1 MLGYLGLV
9 FICLPIVTGVLLLP
23 VVSQTEALLGDI
35 VTLSC
40 SLEHFEEK
48 LNLTLRNVK
57 ELVIER
63 SENGSDKFYS
73 LLVYDTA
80 NKSCTHVKWQVAVDL
95 FSESVEHP
103 KESCSTEQP
112 LGKDRMFFQA
122 LHPVGLCSDR
132 GYYRC
137 RAVDDGRLILTPAYF
152 LEVYKEKPKLKAYTV
167 QTWRMSNQK
176 CFFQNFTCVVHGS
189 KTLNITW
196 KYQGN
201 VTDSLY
207 KQRIISVSE
216 DFCTQFEHTLQVTTR
231 RRKSDQWPAC
241 EVQFNDAVIY
251 ARNKELDPSGKEI
264 HSVINQSEAFFGD
277 PFVLLCSL
285 QQFNI
290 SSKYASIQ
298 GLSLE
303 KCNSTTDEACDL
315 IAVNKPYEKTCEV
328 LHFRFRKCE
337 VEYHNSGHV
346 HECSNSAEYLK
357 SEQLIISILVNN
369 PPATC
374 ADSGLYRCVAELED
388 GTRVMSSLYSLKV
401 YARPMVVKFDLL
413 DVPNSVD
420 DSFVCIAHGN
430 EDLDIRWS
438 NLTQLNA
445 KIETTL
451 IQTVDQDC
459 QSFRYTSVAQT
470 KNATKTGVFPVCEV
484 FFQCQFYE
492 KIEKPM
498 DLENNLVNS
507 TLVSEGQPLVIDCST
522 KYFNFKDEKVEYLL
536 LSMHVDMKMKPLA
549 TYFFHNSS
557 IHQHDVTGL
566 YNYTKSSILGH
577 VHIYLRTTAVLCPE
591 TRRYSCS
598 AITHTVGVYAGFE
611 QQLNYT
617 KVVSVFVI
625 SRDKPVISNAN
636 RSTSLATTFKCSF
649 QGPDNIIVLWEDSR
663 PQTLSKVKSRNP
675 DQECQERF
683 LYETKITVQGSK
695 APPQCNVLALGI
707 LYETHHI
714 IDPVIALEVIE
725 GESFTLTCTNVALNV
740 DVNNVETISIFKEK
754 DSSFLKWLSTYNVR
768 TNQLYKSDEHSQLVV
783 NKSGV
788 VGISTNVTKVTC
800 SDWGHYRC
808 MATLKNME
816 LIEVWE
822 LITIV
827 AKVQTPSIKVAG
839 CHSRGECFI
848 DFMDNAH
855 LTCEYTGPFAEEV
868 EWFFSEDNVHFV
880 PIDKYLGLKKT
891 VSVVSKLNS
900 TNDCI
905 LYRHDHTLIIYSF
918 TKFGIFLCR
927 VKGYF
932 QLRIALDLSSRF
944 KEEMV
949 LKFSYSTLGA
959 GLTVFVIVVVGIVL
973 FLYKKAD
980 YRTETNNIK
989 IIEDS
994 SSASITVSSPVDHMG
1009 SKNFSNKSP
1018 SVSPSPASVSAP
1030 PVDSHV

>member
-1 MLGYLGLV
+1 MMFFFLIFAITGRLTDLA
-9 FICLPIVTGVLLLP
+9 FI
-23 VVSQTEALLGDI
+23 LLGQMDAI
-35 VTLSC
+35 T
-40 SLEHFEEK
+40 K
-48 LNLTLRNVK
+48 LGEPCN
-57 ELVIER
+57 
-63 SENGSDKFYS
+63 YS
-73 LLVYDTA
+73 LKGSIT
-80 NKSCTHVKWQVAVDL
+80 K
-95 FSESVEHP
+95 
-103 KESCSTEQP
+103 
-112 LGKDRMFFQA
+112 
-122 LHPVGLCSDR
+122 
-132 GYYRC
+132 
-137 RAVDDGRLILTPAYF
+137 
-152 LEVYKEKPKLKAYTV
+152 KPKLKAYTV

-357 SEQLIISILVNN
+357 SEQLIISILVNK

-401 YARPMVVKFDLL
+401 YARPKVVKFDLL

-445 KIETTL
+445 KIETTM

-549 TYFFHNSS
+549 TYFFQNSS
-557 IHQHDVTGL
+557 IHQ
-566 YNYTKSSILGH
+566 
-577 VHIYLRTTAVLCPE
+577 
-591 TRRYSCS
+591 
-598 AITHTVGVYAGFE
+598 
-611 QQLNYT
+611 
-617 KVVSVFVI
+617 
-625 SRDKPVISNAN
+625 
-636 RSTSLATTFKCSF
+636 
-649 QGPDNIIVLWEDSR
+649 
-663 PQTLSKVKSRNP
+663 
-675 DQECQERF
+675 
-683 LYETKITVQGSK
+683 
-695 APPQCNVLALGI
+695 
-707 LYETHHI
+707 
-714 IDPVIALEVIE
+714 
-725 GESFTLTCTNVALNV
+725 
-740 DVNNVETISIFKEK
+740 
-754 DSSFLKWLSTYNVR
+754 
-768 TNQLYKSDEHSQLVV
+768 
-783 NKSGV
+783 
-788 VGISTNVTKVTC
+788 
-800 SDWGHYRC
+800 
-808 MATLKNME
+808 
-816 LIEVWE
+816 
-822 LITIV
+822 
-827 AKVQTPSIKVAG
+827 
-839 CHSRGECFI
+839 
-848 DFMDNAH
+848 
-855 LTCEYTGPFAEEV
+855 
-868 EWFFSEDNVHFV
+868 
-880 PIDKYLGLKKT
+880 
-891 VSVVSKLNS
+891 
-900 TNDCI
+900 
-905 LYRHDHTLIIYSF
+905 
-918 TKFGIFLCR
+918 
-927 VKGYF
+927 
-932 QLRIALDLSSRF
+932 
-944 KEEMV
+944 
-949 LKFSYSTLGA
+949 
-959 GLTVFVIVVVGIVL
+959 
-973 FLYKKAD
+973 
-980 YRTETNNIK
+980 
-989 IIEDS
+989 
-994 SSASITVSSPVDHMG
+994 
-1009 SKNFSNKSP
+1009 
-1018 SVSPSPASVSAP
+1018 
-1030 PVDSHV
+1030 